1 MEGSLCVPEMIAYH
15 YTSIENYW
23 HISSEGLVPYSI
35 NKPDLKPHFPDGIV
49 GIWLWKRD
57 LVGDEHVG
65 SILWQLMTKSSTRV
79 VKLQV
84 EYDPAKLLTR
94 NDEPIEILHDGLLGT
109 WVYHTK
115 TPAVVYTDVI
125 APGRI
130 HRLETFDLVG
140 RLTE

>member
-1 MEGSLCVPEMIAYH
+1 MLGYH

-23 HISSEGLVPYSI
+23 HIASEGLVPYSI
-35 NKPDLKPHFPDGIV
+35 NKPDLQPHFPDGIT

-57 LVGDEHVG
+57 LVGDEHLG

-84 EYDPAKLLTR
+84 EYDPTKLLMR
-94 NDEPIEILHDGLLGT
+94 QGEPIEILHDGRLGV

-115 TPAVVYTDVI
+115 TPAIVCSEVI
-125 APGRI
+125 YPKHI